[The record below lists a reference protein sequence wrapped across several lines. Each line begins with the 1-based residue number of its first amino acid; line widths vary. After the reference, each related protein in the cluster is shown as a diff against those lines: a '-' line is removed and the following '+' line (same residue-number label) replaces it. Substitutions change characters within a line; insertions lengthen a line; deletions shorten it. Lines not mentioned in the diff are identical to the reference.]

1 MIVGLTGNIA
11 AGKSTVLAFMRQ
23 KGAHIIDADQLAHV
37 AMAPGGLAYQPI
49 IDAFGRGFLR
59 ADGTIDRPALGHI
72 VFGDPQ
78 KLQQLEQIVHPAVF
92 VLAKA
97 ELAQTTA
104 PVIIVEAI
112 KLLESSRLL
121 TLCKEVWVVTA
132 DPEIQLRR
140 LRHDRNMSEAE
151 SRQRM
156 AAQSSQ
162 SEKVAHADRVI
173 ENNGTPAQLHT
184 KLDEI
189 WNVLMVMRET

>member
-11 AGKSTVLAFMRQ
+11 AGKSTVLAYLRQ
-23 KGAHIIDADQLAHV
+23 KGADIIDADTLAHV

-49 IDAFGRGFLR
+49 IDAFGREFVR
-59 ADGTIDRPALGHI
+59 ADGAIDRPALGRF
-72 VFGDPQ
+72 VFSDPAA
-78 KLQQLEQIVHPAVF
+78 LQQLEQIVHPAVF
-92 VLAKA
+92 ALAKA

-121 TLCKEVWVVTA
+121 TLCQEVWVVTA
-132 DPEIQLRR
+132 DPETQLRR
-140 LRHDRNMSEAE
+140 LRHDRNMSETE

-162 SEKVAHADRVI
+162 AEKVAHADRVI
-173 ENNGTPAQLHT
+173 ENNGTPAELQA

-189 WNVLMVMRET
+189 WNGLIRTI